1 MEIEIQ
7 LLLPPICKDNK
18 RLFKIK
24 CFDVMFLLLIFY
36 SPKQFFP
43 YLGLCVFVCLS
54 MYLSVS
60 VCCLF
65 GSDIHLSNLKTR
77 EEVWGEN
84 VWRQRWREEREW
96 TRKAT
101 DWLLASDVN
110 GLLVLPVSFLFT
122 AVVRCPAG
130 KHADLTRSQDDS
142 PPTGSQLIRSPFSLC
157 PEEWEAS
164 LQSCRSD

>member
-1 MEIEIQ
+1 
-7 LLLPPICKDNK
+7 
-18 RLFKIK
+18 
-24 CFDVMFLLLIFY
+24 MFLLLIFY
-36 SPKQFFP
+36 SSNQFFP
-43 YLGLCVFVCLS
+43 YLGLCVFVCVS

-60 VCCLF
+60 VCVRAHLFPCKFCLF

-96 TRKAT
+96 KRKAT

-110 GLLVLPVSFLFT
+110 GLLVFFCVLFT
-122 AVVRCPAG
+122 AVVCCPAG

-142 PPTGSQLIRSPFSLC
+142 PLTGSQLIRSPFSLC